1 MGRVLVWCLP
11 WVLSQLQQCPPCL
24 SRFCWCDCSDMIQA
38 RSVSFSQHKLNQM
51 ARGVFGVPP
60 PFLSHEDCCLFDQCL
75 DSWLANKQQQ
85 PLLLQIP
92 LSALSKEVL
101 KAEKWY
107 VNPPA
112 IVSNAVMPM
121 QFLSPSETRMM
132 CVHVS

>member
-1 MGRVLVWCLP
+1 MGRVLMCCLP
-11 WVLSQLQQCPPCL
+11 WVLSQLQQCPPCW
-24 SRFCWCDCSDMIQA
+24 SCFCWYDCSDMIQA
-38 RSVSFSQHKLNQM
+38 RSVSLTAQTRPDGP
-51 ARGVFGVPP
+51 RGLWSPP
-60 PFLSHEDCCLFDQCL
+60 PFLSHEDCCLFDQCP

-121 QFLSPSETRMM
+121 QFLSPLETRMM